1 MTDLVIRPLVAGEE
15 NLFESMP
22 DPLPQ
27 LRQVGY
33 ADGIA
38 GGGYRPENTW
48 VALRAGR
55 VVGRAAWCLPP
66 GAVGA
71 PWLERFD
78 LDAEAEVGA
87 ALLRAAHDV
96 LGGPR
101 LYYAAMPAHWR
112 RRPEVLAVIKAPM
125 AAARL
130 AGLVERGERLRCS
143 WTGTPLP
150 ASSGRYT
157 FRPATDPAEINAMVA
172 RIAEPDVLTGKEMA
186 RAVGGVDLA
195 TDPLAWLS
203 GPAGDW
209 RIALDAGEPVGLAG
223 TAGQACYPLLAYL
236 GLLDEAVRSELLAE
250 AVRVL
255 AAGGAREVVA
265 DVDAHR
271 VAVLAE
277 LERTGFRQLRSRVVF
292 EPAASPPFGSAVTPG
307 SAVAAGSV
315 ADRAG

>member
-15 NLFESMP
+15 NLFDSMP

-38 GGGYRPENTW
+38 GGGYRPERTW
-48 VALRAGR
+48 IALRAGR
-55 VVGRAAWCLPP
+55 VVGRAAWLLPP

-78 LDAEAEVGA
+78 LDAEPEVGA
-87 ALLRAAHDV
+87 ALLQAAHEA

-112 RRPEVLAVIKAPM
+112 RRPEVLSVVKAPL
-125 AAARL
+125 AAAEL
-130 AGLVERGERLRCS
+130 AGLVERGERVRCS
-143 WTGTPLP
+143 WAGTPLP
-150 ASSGRYT
+150 AGSGRYT
-157 FRPATDPAEINAMVA
+157 FRPAADAAEVNALVA
-172 RIAEPDVLTGKEMA
+172 RIAQPDVLTGKEIA

-203 GPAGDW
+203 GPASDW
-209 RIALDAGEPVGLAG
+209 RIALAAGEPVGLVGPAG
-223 TAGQACYPLLAYL
+223 DACYPLIAYL
-236 GLLDEAVRSELLAE
+236 GVLDEAVRGELLAE

-255 AAGGAREVVA
+255 ADGGAREVLA

-271 VAVLAE
+271 VEILAD
-277 LERTGFRQLRSRVVF
+277 LERTGFRQLRARVIF
-292 EPAASPPFGSAVTPG
+292 EPATS
-307 SAVAAGSV
+307 
-315 ADRAG
+315 

>member
-1 MTDLVIRPLVAGEE
+1 MTDLIIRPLVAGEE
-15 NLFESMP
+15 SLFESMP

-33 ADGIA
+33 ADGLA
-38 GGGYRPENTW
+38 GGGYRPEHTW

-55 VVGRAAWCLPP
+55 VVGRAAWALPP

-78 LDAEAEVGA
+78 LDAEPEVGA
-87 ALLRAAHDV
+87 ALLRAAHEA

-101 LYYAAMPAHWR
+101 LYYASMPAHWR
-112 RRPEVLAVIKAPM
+112 RRPEVSAVVNAPM

-150 ASSGRYT
+150 AVSGRYT
-157 FRPATDPAEINAMVA
+157 FRAAADAAEINALVA
-172 RIAEPDVLTGKEMA
+172 RIAEPDVLTGKEVA
-186 RAVGGVDLA
+186 WAVGGVDLA
-195 TDPLAWLS
+195 TDPLAWLR
-203 GPAGDW
+203 GPVGDW
-209 RIALDAGEPVGLAG
+209 RIALDAGQPVGLVG
-223 TAGQACYPLLAYL
+223 PAGQACYPLIAYL
-236 GLLDEAVRSELLAE
+236 GLLDGAVRGELLAE
-250 AVRVL
+250 AVGVL

-271 VAVLAE
+271 VMVLAE

-292 EPAASPPFGSAVTPG
+292 EPAAGPPSD
-307 SAVAAGSV
+307 SAVAPV
-315 ADRAG
+315 HRVDPEKDR

>member
-15 NLFESMP
+15 NLFDSMP
-22 DPLPQ
+22 DSLPQ

-38 GGGYRPENTW
+38 GGGYRPEHTW
-48 VALRAGR
+48 VALRGGR
-55 VVGRAAWCLPP
+55 VVGRAAWLLPP

-78 LDAEAEVGA
+78 LDAEPEVGA
-87 ALLRAAHDV
+87 ALLRAAHEA
-96 LGGPR
+96 LGGPG

-112 RRPEVLAVIKAPM
+112 RRPEVLAVMRAPM

-150 ASSGRYT
+150 ATSGRYV
-157 FRPATDPAEINAMVA
+157 FRPATDSAEINALVA
-172 RIAEPDVLTGKEMA
+172 RIAEPDVLTGVEIA
-186 RAVGGVDLA
+186 RAVRGVDLA
-195 TDPLAWLS
+195 TDPLAWLD
-203 GPAGDW
+203 GTAGDW
-209 RIALDAGEPVGLAG
+209 RVALDDGEPVGLVG
-223 TAGQACYPLLAYL
+223 TAGDACYPLVAYL
-236 GLLDEAVRSELLAE
+236 GLLDEAVRAELLAE

-255 AAGGAREVVA
+255 AAGGAREVIA

-277 LERTGFRQLRSRVVF
+277 LERTGFRQLRARVAF
-292 EPAASPPFGSAVTPG
+292 APAGAP
-307 SAVAAGSV
+307 VAA
-315 ADRAG
+315 AGRQD